1 MTIEGVSK
9 EILQLITTQN
19 MAKKG
24 LAFSFSS
31 WFCIPNQGMK
41 DFDILCR
48 ASCFLVPAL
57 GMKNNKFH
65 MLTVAH
71 AAAPWKYPKLYPQE
85 WLRYVNEEHVIFT
98 FEPRTKDG
106 SFLSQLDLKSEVFIH
121 PTRDLAVLH
130 LELEERDISFLQ
142 KNFNNLFDLSLQL
155 TDDKPDDTEELSFHG
170 HDMTLTSKEASSAV
184 PLIAQGKFA
193 GRSQTQ
199 VLYKT
204 HPVLVD
210 GLCGGPVTKPF
221 QIRDSDGYRKIVRGM
236 VEGIVP
242 ANYPV
247 EDLRN
252 AAVFVE
258 SEEIRQFLRQI
269 EAGEV
274 KSITTGIV
282 AKIVGM
288 DQDSDKMD
296 LKKIL

>member
-1 MTIEGVSK
+1 
-9 EILQLITTQN
+9 

-31 WFCIPNQGMK
+31 WFCIPDQGMK

-57 GMKNNKFH
+57 GMQNHKFH
-65 MLTVAH
+65 LLTVAH
-71 AAAPWKYPKLYPQE
+71 AAAPWKYPKLYSQE
-85 WLRYVNEEHVIFT
+85 WLRYVNEEHVVFT
-98 FEPRTKDG
+98 FEPRHKDG
-106 SFLSQLDLKSEVFIH
+106 SFLSQLDLKSEMYIH

-130 LELEERDISFLQ
+130 LDLEERDISFLK
-142 KNFNNLFDLSLQL
+142 KNFSSLFDLSLQL
-155 TDDKPDDTEELSFHG
+155 TDDKPDDTEELIFHG
-170 HDMTLTSKEASSAV
+170 HDMTLSSTAAPSAV
-184 PLIAQGKFA
+184 PLTAKGKFA
-193 GRSQTQ
+193 GRSQRQ

-210 GLCGGPVTKPF
+210 GMCGGPVTKPF
-221 QIRDSDGYRKIVRGM
+221 QIRDGDGHRKIVRGM

-242 ANYPV
+242 ANYPA

-252 AAVFVE
+252 TAVFVE

-269 EAGEV
+269 EAGDV
-274 KSITTGIV
+274 KSIPTGMV

-288 DQDSDKMD
+288 DQDEDKMD